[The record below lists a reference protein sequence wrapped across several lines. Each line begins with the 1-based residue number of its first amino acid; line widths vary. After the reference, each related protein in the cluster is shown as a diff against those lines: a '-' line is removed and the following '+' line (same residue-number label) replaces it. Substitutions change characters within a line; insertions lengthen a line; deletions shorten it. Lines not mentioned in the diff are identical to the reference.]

1 MFIHDALFR
10 KVADPATM
18 SILIYLISLADENGD
33 IQTTYT
39 DIAKA
44 LAYSR
49 SRICRSIHKLE
60 ALHALCINNKTK
72 ARNNAETIV
81 KRKRNEKSV
90 ITISNIHSY
99 KITETAVK
107 RKRNDSE
114 TQVCTKT
121 QQKNTPR
128 TTPTTRYFDNE
139 KMNQAITT
147 WLEYKKEKK
156 QTYKPIGITRL
167 KKKLLQMAAGD
178 PDTMLAIVEDSIANN
193 YAGLYDTRPATDPMN
208 TGVILHNSP
217 YHDPK
222 EGGW

>member
-49 SRICRSIHKLE
+49 WKVFDSIHRLE
-60 ALHALCINNKTK
+60 QLKALCITKKFGTPNGNQTATKRQPNK
-72 ARNNAETIV
+72 
-81 KRKRNEKSV
+81 KSV
-90 ITISNIHSY
+90 ITICNISSY
-99 KITETAVK
+99 KKSETTTK
-107 RKRNDSE
+107 QPPNDSQ
-114 TQVCTKT
+114 TQVCTKP
-121 QQKNTPR
+121 QQKTTPR
-128 TTPTTRYFDNE
+128 TTPTARYFDNE

-178 PDTMLAIVEDSIANN
+178 PDTMLAIVENSIANN
-193 YAGLYDTRPATDPMN
+193 YSGLYDTRTTTDPMD